1 MPRKSLF
8 LRRLPPTALSQKKP
22 MQPEFELPAV
32 DGIVTAD
39 QIRAT
44 GQSIAEL
51 QRPSG
56 QIPWF
61 PGGHCDPWNHVETA
75 MALDVVG
82 LHDKAAAAYGWLRD
96 VQLPEGSWYQYY
108 NNDGVEQDKFDAN
121 TIAYIAVGVWHHWLL
136 TGDREFLTTYWSV
149 VDRAIEWV
157 LALQRPAGDIVW
169 ARHSDGTPFSF
180 SLLTGSSSISH
191 SLKAAIAV
199 ADELGHDRPGWRPA
213 TARLATCIR
222 DNEAAFAPKKR
233 WAMDWY
239 YPVMTGVVRGQA
251 GIDRMRAGEDKFIIR
266 GAGVRCVANQ
276 DWVTSAE
283 TCEAVL
289 AYLAVDQTERALELF
304 EWAQCNRDADGAY
317 FTGMVFPQ
325 RANFPGGERS
335 AYTAAAIILAADALS
350 GASPAS
356 RLLWAHDAVPDVEPV
371 SV

>member
-1 MPRKSLF
+1 MPPKSNVAEL
-8 LRRLPPTALSQKKP
+8 T
-22 MQPEFELPAV
+22 LPAV
-32 DGIVTAD
+32 AGVVTAAD
-39 QIRAT
+39 IRAT
-44 GQSIAEL
+44 GESIAAL
-51 QRPSG
+51 QRDNG

-82 LHDKAAAAYGWLRD
+82 LHDEAVAAYGWLRD
-96 VQLPEGSWYQYY
+96 TQLPDGSWYQYY
-108 NNDGVEQDKFDAN
+108 LNDEIEQDKFDAN
-121 TIAYIAVGVWHHWLL
+121 TIAYIAVGVWHHWLM
-136 TGDREFLTTYWSV
+136 TGDRAFLQEYWPV
-149 VDRAIEWV
+149 VDQAIAWV
-157 LALQRPAGDIVW
+157 LELQRPEGDIVW

-191 SLKAAIAV
+191 SLKTAIAI
-199 ADELGHDRPGWRPA
+199 ADELGHERPSWRPA
-213 TARLATCIR
+213 AAALCACIR

-251 GIDRMRAGEDKFIIR
+251 GLDRLRSGEEKFIIE

-289 AYLAVDQTERALELF
+289 AYLALGETEMAHTLF
-304 EWAQCNRDADGAY
+304 EWAQCNRDDDGAY

-325 RANFPGGERS
+325 QVNFPGGERS
-335 AYTAAAIILAADALS
+335 AYTAAAIVLAADALS
-350 GASPAS
+350 AASPAS
-356 RLLWAHDAVPDVEPV
+356 RLLWAHDALPALT
-371 SV
+371 